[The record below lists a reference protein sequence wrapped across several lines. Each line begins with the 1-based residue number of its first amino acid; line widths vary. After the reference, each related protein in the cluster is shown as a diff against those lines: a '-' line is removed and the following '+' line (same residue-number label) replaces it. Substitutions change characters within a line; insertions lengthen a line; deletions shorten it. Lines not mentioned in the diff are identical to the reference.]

1 MDLAGYVIN
10 AVLVE
15 GRSVREVAAAHAISK
30 SWVYELLVRYR
41 ADGEAGLVPR
51 SKRPRSSPTQVS
63 EELEEQIVA
72 LRKHLTE
79 EGFDAG
85 PQTLHYHLS
94 SSHEQV
100 PSVSTIWRIL
110 TRRGFIVPQPHK
122 RPRASFVRFEA
133 LLPNECWQADTTHWH
148 LEHDTDVEI
157 LNIIDDHSRVVVAS
171 RVFPS
176 TKAGDVVATFY
187 EAASIWGF
195 PAAVLTDN
203 GAIFTAASRRG
214 RCAIETELDLL
225 GITYKHSRPYHP
237 QTCGK
242 IERFHQTLKRWL
254 TRQPPAS
261 SAPQLQAQ
269 LDRFVDYYNTQRPH
283 RARGRITPIEAF
295 HARIK
300 ATPTP
305 PAFAPP
311 THFRVRHDKIDKTGC
326 VTLRYRSRLHHIGVG
341 RAHKHT
347 RVLVLVADLDI
358 RILTTDGEVLRALTL
373 DPTHDYQ
380 PRRKQA
386 TMSRDNRP
394 R

>member
-30 SWVYELLVRYR
+30 SWVYELLARYR

-63 EELEEQIVA
+63 EELEEAIVG

-94 SSHEQV
+94 ASHAQV

-133 LLPNECWQADTTHWH
+133 QLPNECWQADTTHWH

-157 LNIIDDHSRVVVAS
+157 LNIIDDHSRLVVAS
-171 RVFPS
+171 RAFPT

-195 PAAVLTDN
+195 PASMLTDN
-203 GAIFTAASRRG
+203 GAIFTAASRHG
-214 RCAIETELDLL
+214 RCAMETELDHLA
-225 GITYKHSRPYHP
+225 ITYKHSRPYHP

-242 IERFHQTLKRWL
+242 VERFHQTLKRWL

-261 SAPQLQAQ
+261 SPPQLQAQ

-283 RARGRITPIEAF
+283 RARGRTTPSQAF
-295 HARIK
+295 TARIK
-300 ATPTP
+300 AAPNP

-311 THFRVRHDKIDKTGC
+311 THFRVRHDKIDKAG
-326 VTLRYRSRLHHIGVG
+326 VITLRHRSRLHHIGVG
-341 RAHKHT
+341 RPHKNT
-347 RVLVLVADLDI
+347 RVLVLIADLDI
-358 RILTTDGEVLRALTL
+358 RILTTDGEVLRTLTL
-373 DPTHDYQ
+373 DPTRDYQ
-380 PRRKQA
+380 PHHQ
-386 TMSRDNRP
+386 
-394 R
+394 